1 MRDVF
6 YTIVV
11 VWIVMQIY
19 NSFKSSANRP
29 ANPQQPQQRRQ
40 GDVTV
45 DTNSKKNN
53 RDDDKGGEY
62 VDYEEIKD

>member
-11 VWIVMQIY
+11 IWIVMQIY
-19 NSFKSSANRP
+19 NSFKSVGSRP

-53 RDDDKGGEY
+53 RDDDKGEY

>member
-11 VWIVMQIY
+11 IWIVMQIY
-19 NSFKSSANRP
+19 NSFRSVGNRP
-29 ANPQQPQQRRQ
+29 ANQQQPQQRRQ

-45 DTNSKKNN
+45 ETNNKNN
-53 RDDDKGGEY
+53 NRNDDKGGEY